1 MTALVKKIKDGR
13 AYWYA
18 TDSARVN
25 GQPRVVRQRYLGTVE
40 SIEAAFDAAFEP
52 ESIDVVEFGATAA
65 MWALAGRISF
75 GLWVDAL
82 VGPQS
87 TGLSVGTYLQAA
99 AVNRAVKPRSKRG
112 FITYYEHSALAR
124 ILPAAPQAW
133 ASQRFW
139 DAMQRVDVSL
149 LERIEE
155 SYVKTAMDE
164 FGIEAEALVYDG
176 TNFHTFIASTNDK
189 APIAQRGHAKN
200 RRFDLRLVGLA
211 LACSTDHRIPL
222 AHIATAG
229 NTPDSKVF
237 AASLPKLVARLEA
250 VGVDPAS
257 VTVVFDKGNNS
268 EANLAEVDAA
278 HIGFV
283 GSLVPTHHRDLLAVP
298 DDEFQAVEGLEGVVA
313 HRCEKEVYG
322 VARTI
327 VVTRSENFLAKQ
339 LVGLAQ
345 TRGRA
350 EVALTELVRLCAA
363 GRHKMDRQKLQARV
377 DEALAPRW
385 MSRLYRTEIT
395 GESRDDLALTWSF
408 DEEAFEVLKTTEL
421 GKRIVFTDRQSW
433 STREIVVAYRSQ
445 WEVEAAFRQMKNH
458 EHAAFRPIHH
468 WTEQK
473 IRVHA
478 LYGVASLMLVNL
490 AWREADKAG
499 MGLSPNEVMEA
510 LAAIQEVTLIYPPA
524 KGKGNPRILR
534 KLTCMD
540 QTQRDL
546 FELFCLDAF
555 APREGT
561 TGKWSGI

>member
-82 VGPQS
+82 VGPQGS
-87 TGLSVGTYLQAA
+87 SLSVGTYLQTA
-99 AVNRAVKPRSKRG
+99 AVNRAVKPCSKRG
-112 FITYYEHSALAR
+112 FITYYDRSVLAR
-124 ILPAAPQAW
+124 LVPAPPQAW

-149 LERIEE
+149 LEQIEE
-155 SYVKTAMDE
+155 SYVNTAKDE
-164 FGIEAEALVYDG
+164 FGIDAEALVYDG
-176 TNFHTFIASTNDK
+176 TNFHTFIASTNDR
-189 APIAQRGHAKN
+189 APIAARGHAKN
-200 RRFDLRLVGLA
+200 KRFDLRLVGLA

-268 EANLAEVDAA
+268 EVNLGAVDAA

-283 GSLVPTHHRDLLAVP
+283 GSLVPTAHRDLLAVP
-298 DDEFQAVEGLEGVVA
+298 DDAFSPVDGLDGVVA
-313 HRCEKEVYG
+313 YRCTKAIYG
-322 VARTI
+322 VERSV
-327 VVTRSENFLAKQ
+327 VVTRSESFLATQ

-350 EVALTELVRLCAA
+350 EVALTELARLCAG
-363 GRHKMDRQKLQARV
+363 GRHKMDRNRLQARV

-385 MSRLYRTEIT
+385 MNRLYRTEIT
-395 GESRDDLALTWSF
+395 GQGKDDLRLAWSF
-408 DEEAFEVLKTTEL
+408 DEDAFAKLKTTEL

-433 STREIVVAYRSQ
+433 STSQIVIAYRSQ
-445 WEVEAAFRQMKNH
+445 WEVEAAFRQMKDH
-458 EHAAFRPIHH
+458 HHAAFRPIHH

-478 LYGVASLMLVNL
+478 LYAVASLMLVNL

-510 LAAIQEVTLIYPPA
+510 LSAIQEVTLIYPPA
-524 KGKGNPRILR
+524 RGQGKPRILR
-534 KLTCMD
+534 RLATMD
-540 QTQRDL
+540 SAQRRL
-546 FELFCLDAF
+546 FELFSLEAF

-561 TGKWSGI
+561 TAKWSRI

>member
-1 MTALVKKIKDGR
+1 MPGDLGAGPGHESLESRMTGNGHVRFGGGPSQKYCPSPGQQLGGGLPSTYISSTNGR
-13 AYWYA
+13 A
-18 TDSARVN
+18 D
-25 GQPRVVRQRYLGTVE
+25 
-40 SIEAAFDAAFEP
+40 
-52 ESIDVVEFGATAA
+52 
-65 MWALAGRISF
+65 
-75 GLWVDAL
+75 
-82 VGPQS
+82 
-87 TGLSVGTYLQAA
+87 
-99 AVNRAVKPRSKRG
+99 
-112 FITYYEHSALAR
+112 
-124 ILPAAPQAW
+124 
-133 ASQRFW
+133 
-139 DAMQRVDVSL
+139 
-149 LERIEE
+149 
-155 SYVKTAMDE
+155 
-164 FGIEAEALVYDG
+164 
-176 TNFHTFIASTNDK
+176 
-189 APIAQRGHAKN
+189 IAQRGHAKN
-200 RRFDLRLVGLA
+200 KRFDLRLVGLA

-268 EANLAEVDAA
+268 AANLDAVDDA

-283 GSLVPTHHRDLLAVP
+283 GSLVPTQHRDLLAVA
-298 DDEFQAVEGLEGVVA
+298 DEEFRAVEGLSGVVA
-313 HRCEKEVYG
+313 YRCEREIYG
-322 VARTI
+322 VART
-327 VVTRSENFLAKQ
+327 VVITRSQDFLAKQ

-345 TRGRA
+345 TRGRM
-350 EVALTELVRLCAA
+350 EVALAELARLCAG
-363 GRHKMDRQKLQARV
+363 GRHKMDRQRLQARV

-385 MSRLYRTEIT
+385 MSRLYRTEVT
-395 GESRDDLALTWSF
+395 GEGRDDLALSWSF
-408 DEEAFEVLKTTEL
+408 DEQAFEVLKTTEL
-421 GKRIVFTDRQSW
+421 GKRIVFTDRAAW

-445 WEVEAAFRQMKNH
+445 WEVEAAFRQMKSH

-534 KLTCMD
+534 KLTTMD
-540 QTQRDL
+540 SAQRDL
-546 FELFCLDAF
+546 FELFGLDAF

-561 TGKWSGI
+561 TGKWSG